1 MKIKVDAISEIIA
14 RLNLI
19 IDSAMKMEKKYKD
32 RISRVHPDYKQSA
45 KNLVHYMALRQHN
58 LEDLQETLRNMGLTP
73 FDHPEPY
80 VMRSLLMTKVILQR
94 LIGEVYPVN
103 ERKTL
108 SLKKSRKLLNANT
121 RELFGRKA
129 KKRRTRIMVT
139 MPTEISVD
147 KLLPGKFIKAGMN
160 CARINC
166 AHDDA
171 VVWEKMINN
180 IRGAAARNAKT
191 VKVMMDLGG
200 PKLRTGSMLPGPRVI
215 HIKPER
221 DALGNVIMPALL
233 WLAPQTVLPP
243 GQADAI
249 IPVDEAWL
257 KKVKRGDVV
266 KFTDSRNKSCTL
278 EVTRKQGEGKWACC
292 YDSAYISTGTE
303 FVLKKE
309 NQEAEEMVAVGEL
322 LPLEQFIVLKPGDT
336 LILHQDVSIPGEGAK
351 YDGQGRLLSPAHVAC
366 TMPEIFDDVKVGEP
380 ILFDDGKIEGVIDEV
395 KKGELVVKILNAKD
409 LGSKLKAEKGINLPV
424 TELSFSGLTE
434 KDREDMAFVVEHADA
449 VNVSFVNDADDVKLV
464 LDEFDKLGKQIG
476 LILKIETRKG
486 FSNLP
491 LILLEA
497 MQVKPVGVMIAR
509 GDLAVE
515 IGWNDMATVQEEI
528 LRVCEAAHI
537 PDIWATQVLEN
548 MAKKGTPSRAEIT
561 DAGMSQRAEC
571 VMLNKGMQITKAIKL
586 LNKILRNM
594 QEIQM
599 KKENAL
605 PRLDYA
611 DQLLLSGLKDSHKKK
626 HQPDTK

>member
-1 MKIKVDAISEIIA
+1 MKIKENAIREIIA
-14 RLNLI
+14 KLNLI
-19 IDSAMKMEKKYKD
+19 IDSAMKMEKTYSDK
-32 RISRVHPDYKQSA
+32 ISRVHPDYKLSA
-45 KNLVHYMALRQHN
+45 KNLVHYMAIRQHD
-58 LEDLQETLRNMGLTP
+58 LADLQELLRNMGLTP
-73 FDHPEPY
+73 FDHPEPF

-94 LIGEVYPVN
+94 LIGELYPVSD
-103 ERKTL
+103 RKTL
-108 SLKKSRKLLNANT
+108 SLKKSRKLLAANT
-121 RELFGRKA
+121 RELFGGKS

-139 MPTEISVD
+139 MPKEVSEDLTV
-147 KLLPGKFIKAGMN
+147 PAKFIKAGMN

-171 VVWEKMINN
+171 EVWQKMIAN
-180 IRGAAARNAKT
+180 INDAAIRKAKNI
-191 VKVMMDLGG
+191 KIMMDLGG
-200 PKLRTGSMLPGPRVI
+200 PKLRTGCMVPGPRVI
-215 HIKPER
+215 HIKPDR
-221 DALGNVIMPALL
+221 DNLGNVIKPALL

-243 GQADAI
+243 GPADAI
-249 IPVDEAWL
+249 IPVDETWL
-257 KKVKRGDVV
+257 KKAKRGDVV
-266 KFTDSRNKSCTL
+266 KFTDSRNKSCSL
-278 EVTRKQGEGKWACC
+278 EVTRKQGNGKWAVC

-303 FVLKKE
+303 FVVKKQ

-336 LILHQDVSIPGEGAK
+336 LILHKDVNIPGEGAK
-351 YDGQGRLLSPAHVAC
+351 YDEQGKLLSPAYIAC
-366 TMPEIFDDVKVGEP
+366 TMPEIFDDVKPGEP

-395 KKGELVVKILNAKD
+395 HEDKLVVKILNAKE
-409 LGSKLKAEKGINLPV
+409 LGTKLKAEKGINLPV
-424 TELSFSGLTE
+424 SELSFSGLTE
-434 KDREDMAFVVEHADA
+434 KDREDLRFVVEHADA
-449 VNVSFVNDADDVKLV
+449 VNVSFVNDAEDVKLV
-464 LDEFDKLGKQIG
+464 LDEFEKLNKQIG

-486 FSNLP
+486 FSQLP

-497 MQVKPVGVMIAR
+497 MQVKPVGVMLAR

-571 VMLNKGMQITKAIKL
+571 VMLNKGTQITKAIKL
-586 LNKILRNM
+586 LDKILRNM
-594 QEIQM
+594 QEIQK

-605 PRLDYA
+605 PRLENA
-611 DQLLLSGLKDSHKKK
+611 DQLLLSDL
-626 HQPDTK
+626 